1 MGEIMSVQFIEYQ
14 GETRSLGPELFKGA
28 VLDTYE
34 ANGYDDSDWYAIVWD
49 AEKETVH
56 TVMYDTTRAAAM
68 GRADVDATPD
78 AIEKAYDFAFRVKF
92 ESEIKDFKIVAPG
105 KHVKSLTKKGK
116 AVGAVGTVERFENS
130 KFDSAWSAR
139 YSPTKVA
146 VVKVTDT
153 GSMHCGRNLYVAP
166 DKLEVTDELTPDTE
180 NDLRQ
185 ETFLAVRGS
194 SFLSLFHNRYGS
206 LFQPSELYR

>member
-1 MGEIMSVQFIEYQ
+1 MSVQFIEYQ

-34 ANGYDDSDWYAIVWD
+34 MNGYDDSDWYAIVWD
-49 AEKETVH
+49 AEKSAVH

-68 GRADVDATPD
+68 GRATIDATPD
-78 AIEKAYDFAFRVKF
+78 AIEKAYDFAFKVKF

-116 AVGAVGTVERFENS
+116 TVGAVGTVVRFENS

-139 YSPTKVA
+139 YNPTKVA
-146 VVKVTDT
+146 IVKVTDRT
-153 GSMHCGRNLYVAP
+153 NVHYGRNLYIAP
-166 DKLEVTDELTPDTE
+166 DKLEVTDERTPETE

-185 ETFLAVRGS
+185 ETFLSVRRS

>member
-1 MGEIMSVQFIEYQ
+1 MSVQFIEYQ
-14 GETRSLGPELFKGA
+14 GETRSLGPEQFKGA
-28 VLDTYE
+28 VLATYE

-49 AEKETVH
+49 AEKAAVR
-56 TVMYDTTRAAAM
+56 TVMYDTTRFAAM

-78 AIEKAYDFAFRVKF
+78 VIEKAYDFAF
-92 ESEIKDFKIVAPG
+92 SIMIKSKIADFKIVAPG

-130 KFDSAWSAR
+130 KFDSAWAAR

-146 VVKVTDT
+146 VVKVTDP
-153 GSMHCGRNLYVAP
+153 SNVHYGRNVYVAP

-185 ETFLAVRGS
+185 DTFLAVRRQ
-194 SFLSLFHNRYGS
+194 SFGSLFHNRYGS
-206 LFQPSELYR
+206 LYQVAELYR